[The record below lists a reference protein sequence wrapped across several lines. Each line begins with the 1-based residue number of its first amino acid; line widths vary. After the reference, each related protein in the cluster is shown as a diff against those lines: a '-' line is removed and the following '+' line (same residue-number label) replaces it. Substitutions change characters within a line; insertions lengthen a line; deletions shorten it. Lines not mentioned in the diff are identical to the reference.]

1 MKTIYQRMRVRDPKD
16 VAREAQRL
24 INGYIR
30 FLRNRKSGASVI
42 VRESALED
50 ELPYE
55 LANTF

>member
-1 MKTIYQRMRVRDPKD
+1 MRVRDPKD